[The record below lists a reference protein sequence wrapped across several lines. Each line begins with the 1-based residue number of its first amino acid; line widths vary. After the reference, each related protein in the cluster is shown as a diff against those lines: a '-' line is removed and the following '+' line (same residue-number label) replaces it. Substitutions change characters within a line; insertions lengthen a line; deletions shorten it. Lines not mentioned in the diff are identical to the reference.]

1 VRRLLGLVLAAA
13 ALPAF
18 AQDATPKQDEVK
30 TEAAC
35 YQDKGVDE
43 YVAEIKKL
51 QTEAKR
57 KGRFGATSVCVFSFC
72 TQPTTHPN
80 EAPQGSA
87 IPSAARGGSE
97 SSSAAVTYDP
107 VGAAHNVEVG
117 DYYFADKN
125 YRGALLRYREAVEQ
139 KPGDAAIHLRIGRAY
154 EKLNESERAYLAYDA
169 AVKLDPAGK
178 GSADARSG
186 VERLAAALKKDG
198 REPEALAR
206 DNHPQP
212 PPCLAPPATR

>member
-1 VRRLLGLVLAAA
+1 VRRLFLLVLL
-13 ALPAF
+13 LPALSL
-18 AQDATPKQDEVK
+18 AQDAPMPAEQQPERQ
-30 TEAAC
+30 AC
-35 YQDKGVDE
+35 YPDRGVDE
-43 YVAEIKKL
+43 YIAEIKKL

-57 KGRFGATSVCVFSFC
+57 KGRFSPTSVCVFSFC
-72 TQPTTHPN
+72 TEQTTHPN

-87 IPSAARGGSE
+87 IPSAPQGGSE

-125 YRGALLRYREAVEQ
+125 YRGALMRYRDAVEQ

-154 EKLNESERAYLAYDA
+154 EKLKESERAYLAYDA
-169 AVKLDPAGK
+169 AVKLDPEGNS
-178 GSADARSG
+178 SAEAKSG
-186 VERLAAALKKDG
+186 VERLAVVLTKDG

-206 DNHPQP
+206 DNHPKAA
-212 PPCLAPPATR
+212 PCLAPPATR